1 MNLAVSNHW
10 CFFRLHGK
18 IYLLLLIRAD
28 RSYDKSGARKVCT
41 DTTSLWYNTR
51 GHVILTHRIVAVS
64 FRCDVRT
71 ISFVRFLIMPGAYVA
86 APTAGFWMRIA
97 ILVFGATHTC
107 WKSKSCHL
115 SLNVDFIG
123 GLHIFS
129 SNIWSTNGAFN
140 KNINAGFY
148 HSLNSAL
155 FTCSV
160 TLNFK
165 SSLLAILSSIVR
177 EWHQTGRKNNQR
189 KDVLM
194 LIYES

>member
-10 CFFRLHGK
+10 CFFRF
-18 IYLLLLIRAD
+18 LLIRAD

-41 DTTSLWYNTR
+41 DTTSLWYNTH

-97 ILVFGATHTC
+97 ILVFGATHKC

-129 SNIWSTNGAFN
+129 SNIWTTNGAFN

-160 TLNFK
+160 TLK
-165 SSLLAILSSIVR
+165 LAILSSIVR